1 MLQFLEFLSDISGG
15 EAAFQTWQAL
25 ALVVFSIAVFA
36 AKSPLVK
43 FLSAVFTL
51 VTIAI
56 YVADKNRHWF
66 L

>member
-15 EAAFQTWQAL
+15 EAAFQMWLAL
-25 ALVVFSIAVFA
+25 ALVVLSIAVFT
-36 AKSPLVK
+36 AKSPFVK
-43 FLSAVFTL
+43 FLSAVFTV